1 MRINRGYSQRG
12 AFLILVAFLLPLIMA
27 MLGFVIDF
35 GNVYWHKSV
44 LQNCADASALGG
56 AKAGDKGKTFK
67 KSDAD
72 SMADKLLAK
81 NKRYD
86 SKKKSYQYLGSKSD
100 HKDTHYYVVTLTE
113 NVPMFFLKYFGYK
126 EMEIEASCNV
136 RLHKTGGG
144 SFPLFDNLIT
154 FSQRLYVVNS
164 DDKVFK
170 GNIIHTEKNVVTDVA
185 GYYEYSDNGN
195 RSEMARDKAR
205 LHTQDGSIWPN
216 DPSYYKTEY
225 AVGLDAPQNK
235 ELKEYIDRLR
245 KDTKQTPMEN
255 TQTVTTDKLKE
266 PVTYI
271 YDNDSNKRIVSEINI
286 DKDFDKNPNNTHV
299 LIVTDGAVNLKF
311 NSDVTCKL
319 VIINLSSQT
328 FSISGGGK
336 VHATIYAPN
345 ATSVVWN
352 PSNLDFYG
360 SIAAPNIEIQ
370 ASTRSFTHE
379 SPNISSGTS
388 SSKSSMSL
396 ADDED
401 IAW

>member
-1 MRINRGYSQRG
+1 MKTNQGNSQRG

-27 MLGFVIDF
+27 MLGFVVDF

-56 AKAGDKGKTFK
+56 AKAGDVGKAFNKGK
-67 KSDAD
+67 AD
-72 SMADKLLAK
+72 GTADKLLAV

-100 HKDTHYYVVTLTE
+100 PKNTHYYVVTLTE

-136 RLHKTGGG
+136 KIHKTGSGG
-144 SFPLFDNLIT
+144 FPLFDNLIT
-154 FSQRLYVVNS
+154 FSKRLYVVNS
-164 DDKVFK
+164 DDKTFK
-170 GNIIHTEKNVVTDVA
+170 GNIIHTEKDVVTDVA
-185 GYYEYSDNGN
+185 GYYEYYQDGH
-195 RSEMARDKAR
+195 REEMARDKAR
-205 LHTQDGSIWPN
+205 LHTPDGSIWPN
-216 DPSYYKTEY
+216 DSSYYKNEY

-235 ELKEYIDRLR
+235 ELREYIEGLR
-245 KDTKQTPMEN
+245 KDTPQTPMVN
-255 TQTVTTDKLKE
+255 TQTVTTDMLKQS
-266 PVTYI
+266 VTYI
-271 YDNDSNKRIVSEINI
+271 YDNDQNRRRVSEINI

-299 LIVTDGAVNLKF
+299 LIITDGAVNLHF
-311 NSDVTCKL
+311 NSDVTSKL
-319 VIINLSSQT
+319 FIINLSSEH
-328 FSISGGGK
+328 FAISGGGK

-352 PSNLDFYG
+352 PSNLEFYG

-370 ASTRSFTHE
+370 ASTRSFIHE
-379 SPNISSGTS
+379 SPNISGGAGS
-388 SSKSSMSL
+388 SNSLMSL

-401 IAW
+401 IEW

>member
-56 AKAGDKGKTFK
+56 AKIGDEGNKFN
-67 KSDAD
+67 KSKAD

-100 HKDTHYYVVTLTE
+100 PKNTHYYVVTLTE
-113 NVPMFFLKYFGYK
+113 KVPMFFLKYFGYK
-126 EMEIEASCNV
+126 EMEIDASCIV
-136 RLHKTGGG
+136 KVHKDGGG
-144 SFPLFDNLIT
+144 SLPLFDNLIT
-154 FSQRLYVVNS
+154 YSKRLYVVNS
-164 DDKVFK
+164 ELKTFK
-170 GNIIHTEKNVVTDVA
+170 GNIIHTKSDAKAEVQ
-185 GYYEYSDNGN
+185 GYRDSSGNIVGDYSKGLLNTPNGPI
-195 RSEMARDKAR
+195 
-205 LHTQDGSIWPN
+205 LPN
-216 DPSYYKTEY
+216 DTSYYKTEY
-225 AVGLDAPQNK
+225 AVGLDEPQNK
-235 ELKEYIDRLR
+235 ALKEYIDGLR
-245 KDTKQTPMEN
+245 KNTAQTPMVN
-255 TQTVTTDKLKE
+255 TQTVTTELLKNT
-266 PVTYI
+266 VTYI
-271 YDNDSNKRIVSEINI
+271 YDSDSNKRRVSEVNI

-299 LIVTDGAVNLKF
+299 LIITDGAVNLKF

-319 VIINLSSQT
+319 FIINLSSEQ
-328 FSISGGGK
+328 FAISGGGK

>member
-100 HKDTHYYVVTLTE
+100 PKNTHYYVVTLTE
-113 NVPMFFLKYFGYK
+113 KVPMYFLKYFGYK

-136 RLHKTGGG
+136 KVHKTGNG

-154 FSQRLYVVNS
+154 FSKELYVVNS
-164 DDKVFK
+164 DDKIFK
-170 GNIIHTEKNVVTDVA
+170 GNIIHTEKNVVTKVA
-185 GYYEYSDNGN
+185 GYYEYYANGS
-195 RSEMARDKAR
+195 RSEMAKEKGL
-205 LHTQDGSIWPN
+205 LHTPNGSIWPN
-216 DPSYYKTEY
+216 DSSYYKPEY
-225 AVGLDAPQNK
+225 AVELDAPQNK
-235 ELKEYIDRLR
+235 ALKEYINNIRS
-245 KDTKQTPMEN
+245 TTTPTN
-255 TQTVTTDKLKE
+255 GQNITTDNLKNQF
-266 PVTYI
+266 TYI
-271 YDNDSNKRIVSEINI
+271 PYVSSFDINN
-286 DKDFDKNPNNTHV
+286 DFDKNPNNTHV
-299 LIVTDGAVNLKF
+299 VVIDSGCVNIHI
-311 NSDVTCKL
+311 NSDVTCRL
-319 VIINLSSQT
+319 IIISLST
-328 FSISGGGK
+328 DGVHVEGTGK
-336 VHATIYAPN
+336 VHMTLYAPN
-345 ATSVVWN
+345 INQWDSLHWN
-352 PSNLDFYG
+352 PNGVEFYG
-360 SIAAPNIEIQ
+360 TMIAPKVSIE
-370 ASTRSFTHE
+370 ASTRSFTYE
-379 SPNISSGTS
+379 SPNFPGENGSSN
-388 SSKSSMSL
+388 SSMSL